1 MYFPYQIHLLSMNI
15 ILSIILLTYLNLLS
29 IVLKCEQAIISQ
41 WIIWNTD
48 QMLDPVLKTLGTHW
62 LTIQT

>member
-29 IVLKCEQAIISQ
+29 IGLKCEQAIIAQ
-41 WIIWNTD
+41 WVIWNTD
-48 QMLDPVLKTLGTHW
+48 QMLDPVLKTLGTQW